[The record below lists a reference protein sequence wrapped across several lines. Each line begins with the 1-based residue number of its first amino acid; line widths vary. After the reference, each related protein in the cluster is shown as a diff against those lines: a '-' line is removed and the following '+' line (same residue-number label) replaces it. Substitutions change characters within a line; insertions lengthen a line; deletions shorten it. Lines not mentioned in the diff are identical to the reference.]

1 MPGKIELVPSGVYYI
16 FFFFPLAMQRVE
28 SFLKELGPSV
38 ASDL

>member
-1 MPGKIELVPSGVYYI
+1 MPGKIELVPSGVYY
-16 FFFFPLAMQRVE
+16 FSFPLAMQTVE